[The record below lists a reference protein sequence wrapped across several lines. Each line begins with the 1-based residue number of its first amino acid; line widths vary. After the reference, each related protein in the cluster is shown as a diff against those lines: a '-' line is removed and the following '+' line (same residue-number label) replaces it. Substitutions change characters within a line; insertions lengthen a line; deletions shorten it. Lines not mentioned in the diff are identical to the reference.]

1 MKSSRLSLVRLLRVL
16 FEFLRPLTAI
26 GAVLSMV
33 VLLMPPEK
41 SGFRPWFNAGKIAFS
56 GDHVPVRV
64 LRGGGES
71 GLTVG
76 ALTGQLT
83 LVDAKIA
90 GSEIVWLVGWN
101 TTVETTLGAAVCLV
115 VFELLYQLC
124 RNVEKGFVFTDR
136 NMKLVRWLGC
146 ALALS
151 GFAIQAATTWID
163 ARTRILI
170 EQRFTVTTLT
180 PLSYPFDG
188 HALLLT
194 FLNMN
199 FTLLFAGL
207 LVLALAEVFRH
218 GLNLKQEADL
228 TV

>member
-16 FEFLRPLTAI
+16 FDFLRPLTAI
-26 GAVLSMV
+26 AAVCSMI

-41 SGFRPWFNAGKIAFS
+41 FGFRPWFYAGKIAFS
-56 GDHVPVRV
+56 GDNVPVRV

-76 ALTGQLT
+76 ALSGQLS
-83 LVDAKIA
+83 LVDAKVA
-90 GSEIVWLVGWN
+90 GPEVVSLVRWN
-101 TTVETTLGAAVCLV
+101 AILETTLRAAICLV

-136 NMKLVRWLGC
+136 NLKLVRWLGC
-146 ALALS
+146 ALMLS
-151 GFAIQAATTWID
+151 GFAVQAATTWID
-163 ARTRILI
+163 TRTRILV
-170 EQRFTVTTLT
+170 EQHFTVTTLR